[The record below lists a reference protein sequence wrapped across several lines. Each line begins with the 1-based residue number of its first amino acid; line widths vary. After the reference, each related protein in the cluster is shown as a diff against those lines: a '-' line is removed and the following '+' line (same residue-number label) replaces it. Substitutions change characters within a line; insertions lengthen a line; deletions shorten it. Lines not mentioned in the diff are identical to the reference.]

1 MAKVVVLILAFF
13 SFISILGNHAP
24 AQKRAPQISLV
35 ETGEFHGDEVSAKSG
50 ERWLGLFPTA
60 AGFTLLPTTLK
71 VEAVHDSVV
80 DQKPGIKTGKKVSV
94 SHTREPVF
102 LLRGAAG
109 MLSRGAVTAV
119 FSGRESLGNGEVVNL
134 KLGNNNYR
142 LRVISNDPTPAD
154 YLAQNSKLLLTAGAK
169 SQVLFSVAEHA
180 DASWALL
187 WAGDLDGD
195 GQLDLYMDL
204 NTHYNSSQR
213 RLFLSTRA
221 SRGKL
226 VKEVAEFST
235 VGC

>member
-1 MAKVVVLILAFF
+1 MTKVVALILAFF
-13 SFISILGNHAP
+13 SFISIPGNNAP
-24 AQKRAPQISLV
+24 AQERAPQISLV

-60 AGFTLLPTTLK
+60 GGFTLLPTTLK

-80 DQKPGIKTGKKVSV
+80 DQNPRIKTGKKVSV
-94 SHTREPVF
+94 SHTRQPVF
-102 LLRGAAG
+102 LLRGAG
-109 MLSRGAVTAV
+109 MLSRGAIPAV
-119 FSGRESLGNGEVVNL
+119 FSGRENLGNGEVVNL
-134 KLGNNNYR
+134 NLGNNDYQ
-142 LRVISNDPTPAD
+142 LRVISDEPAPAD
-154 YLAQNSKLLLTAGAK
+154 YLMQNSRLLLTAGAE

-180 DASWALL
+180 DASWTLL

-195 GQLDLYMDL
+195 GRLDLYMDL
-204 NTHYNSSQR
+204 NTHYNSTQR

-221 SRGKL
+221 SRGEL